1 MTFALQQ
8 ADLLRARA
16 MAVDFDPHLHGTYSV
31 VVVTN
36 GTAHIWS
43 SRWSRTVRAGDVFF
57 FNPFEVHAG
66 RSAGSPAQYDV
77 LYPSEAFLDSCTAT
91 IRPDEIR
98 TIRTDVLARSRT
110 THELVD
116 VLSAPTIDNASVEE
130 SLRRVLRECS
140 FSVESPTSTSMSIAR
155 TVSQLIR
162 RDCLRSTRT
171 DDLAREIGVN
181 PSHLVRSFKKTIGIP
196 PQTYVRQVRVARAR
210 ELICAGFEL
219 NDVAQ
224 MVNFS
229 DQPHLTRE
237 FKKVFGVPPGALS
250 RGVCGNKSRG
260 AASSR

>member
-1 MTFALQQ
+1 MTRVDSMTFALQH

-16 MAVDFDPHLHGTYSV
+16 TAVDFDPHLHGTYSV
-31 VVVTN
+31 VAVTS

-66 RSAGSPAQYDV
+66 RSAGSPARYDV
-77 LYPSEAFLDSCTAT
+77 LYPSEAFLDGCTAT
-91 IRPDEIR
+91 IGPDEIR
-98 TIRTDVLARSRT
+98 IIRTEVLPRSRT
-110 THELVD
+110 TRELVD
-116 VLSAPTIDNASVEE
+116 ALSAPVVDSAWIEE
-130 SLRRVLRECS
+130 SLRQVLRECS
-140 FSVESPTSTSMSIAR
+140 FSVESPTSTSSSIAR
-155 TVSQLIR
+155 TVCGLVR
-162 RDCLRSTRT
+162 RDGRGSTRT

-181 PSHLVRSFKKTIGIP
+181 PSHLVRSFRKTIGIP

-224 MVNFS
+224 MVDFC

-250 RGVCGNKSRG
+250 RGVRRN
-260 AASSR
+260 

>member
-1 MTFALQQ
+1 MTRVDSMTFALQR

-16 MAVDFDPHLHGTYSV
+16 TAVDFDPHLHGTYSV
-31 VVVTN
+31 VVVTS

-66 RSAGSPAQYDV
+66 RSTSGRAQYDV

-98 TIRTDVLARSRT
+98 TIRTDVLTRSRAT
-110 THELVD
+110 RELIGA
-116 VLSAPTIDNASVEE
+116 LSAPIVDDASIEE
-130 SLRRVLRECS
+130 SLGQVLRECA
-140 FSVESPTSTSMSIAR
+140 FSVESPAWTSTSIAR
-155 TVSQLIR
+155 TVCELVR
-162 RDCLRSTRT
+162 RDELRSTRT
-171 DDLAREIGVN
+171 HDLAREIGIN

-196 PQTYVRQVRVARAR
+196 PQAYVRQVRVARAR

-224 MVNFS
+224 MVNFA

-250 RGVCGNKSRG
+250 RGVGR
-260 AASSR
+260 